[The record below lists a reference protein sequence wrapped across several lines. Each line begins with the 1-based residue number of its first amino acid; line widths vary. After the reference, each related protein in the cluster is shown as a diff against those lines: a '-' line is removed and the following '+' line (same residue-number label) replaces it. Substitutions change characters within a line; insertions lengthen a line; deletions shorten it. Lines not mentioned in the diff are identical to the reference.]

1 MKKLSLE
8 MFVGIFMVLGIACLG
23 WISIKLG
30 KKEILGA
37 NYYTIYADF
46 QSIAGLRENAEVEIA
61 GVNVGSTGKITLHKN
76 MARVELRINNNIKLS
91 DDTII
96 SIKTRGLIGDKVID
110 LSMGGSP
117 EILKPGDV
125 VIETES
131 SIDLEHLIS
140 QYIFGK
146 V

>member
-8 MFVGIFMVLGIACLG
+8 MIVGVFMIVGIACLG

-30 KKEILGA
+30 KKEVLGA
-37 NYYTIYADF
+37 NYYTVYADF
-46 QSIAGLRENAEVEIA
+46 QSLTGLRENAEIEIA
-61 GVNVGSTGKITLHKN
+61 GVIVGTVKSISLHKN
-76 MARVELRINNNIKLS
+76 LARAELLLEKNVQLT
-91 DDTII
+91 DDTIV
-96 SIKTRGLIGDKVID
+96 SVKTRGLIGEKIISIS
-110 LSMGGSP
+110 LGGSP
-117 EILKPGDV
+117 EIIKPGEV
-125 VIETES
+125 LRETES

>member
-8 MFVGIFMVLGIACLG
+8 MVVGIFMIVGIACLG

-30 KKEILGA
+30 KKEVLGA
-37 NYYTIYADF
+37 NYYTVYADF
-46 QSIAGLRENAEVEIA
+46 QSLTGLRQNAEIEIA
-61 GVNVGSTGKITLHKN
+61 GVIVGSVKRIFLHKN
-76 MARVELRINNNIKLS
+76 VARAELQLQNGLQLP
-91 DDTII
+91 DDTIV
-96 SIKTRGLIGDKVID
+96 SIKTRGLIGDKIVSI
-110 LSMGGSP
+110 SMGGSP
-117 EILKPGDV
+117 DIVKPGDV
-125 VIETES
+125 LRETES

>member
-8 MFVGIFMVLGIACLG
+8 MIVGVFMIVGIACLG

-30 KKEILGA
+30 KNEVMGS
-37 NYYTIYADF
+37 NYYTVYADF
-46 QSIAGLRENAEVEIA
+46 QSLTGLRQNAEIEIA
-61 GVNVGSTGKITLHKN
+61 GVIVGSVKRIFLHKN
-76 MARVELRINNNIKLS
+76 LARAELHLNKGLQLP
-91 DDTII
+91 DDTIV
-96 SIKTRGLIGDKVID
+96 SVKTRGLIGDKVVSIS
-110 LSMGGSP
+110 LGGSP
-117 EILKPGDV
+117 DIIKPGEV
-125 VIETES
+125 LRETES

>member
-8 MFVGIFMVLGIACLG
+8 MIVGIFMILGIACLG

-30 KKEILGA
+30 KKEVLGT
-37 NYYTIYADF
+37 NYYTVYADF
-46 QSIAGLRENAEVEIA
+46 QSLTGLRQNAEIEIA
-61 GVNVGSTGKITLHKN
+61 GVTVGSVKRIFLHKN
-76 MARVELRINNNIKLS
+76 LARTELQVQNGVKLP
-91 DDTII
+91 DDTIV
-96 SIKTRGLIGDKVID
+96 SVKTRGLIGDKIISIS
-110 LSMGGSP
+110 LGGSP
-117 EILKPGDV
+117 DLVKPGEV
-125 VIETES
+125 LRETES

>member
-8 MFVGIFMVLGIACLG
+8 MIVGIFMIVGITCLG

-37 NYYTIYADF
+37 NYYIVYADF
-46 QSIAGLRENAEVEIA
+46 QSIAGLRENAEIEIA
-61 GVNVGSTGKITLHKN
+61 GVNVGSTGKISLYKN
-76 MARVELRINNNIKLS
+76 MARVELRVDNSVKLS
-91 DDTII
+91 DDTIV
-96 SIKTRGLIGDKVID
+96 SIKTRGLIGDKVIS
-110 LSMGGSP
+110 LSLGGSP

-125 VIETES
+125 LRETES

>member
-8 MFVGIFMVLGIACLG
+8 MIVGIFMILGITCLG

-37 NYYTIYADF
+37 NYYIVYADF
-46 QSIAGLRENAEVEIA
+46 QSIAGLRENAEIEIA
-61 GVNVGSTGKITLHKN
+61 GVNVGSTGKISLYKN
-76 MARVELRINNNIKLS
+76 MARVELRVDNSVKLS
-91 DDTII
+91 DDTIV
-96 SIKTRGLIGDKVID
+96 SIKTRGLIGDKVIS
-110 LSMGGSP
+110 LSLGGSP

-125 VIETES
+125 LRETES